1 MTLTT
6 IHVREVIALTEEEV
20 SQLPPEHTIVFDDN
34 DTLET
39 CRNETIYSYLFWD
52 LFRPYT
58 QTRILKKH
66 HVGNILKGDSLDSGT
81 HLKLCSRILQS
92 VVEDEHLWLQEQKEP
107 LLAAIYR
114 TISSAMSK
122 LSMIT
127 EPCVTS
133 IDILDFIQIAKH
145 PRIDA
150 LRLEAYNDPQNK
162 IKYVYEETI
171 RLIKTLPEFYDNG
184 LAKAVRA
191 KMVKENQVNQCVT
204 FRGYPTE
211 VDGAIYKKPNWG
223 SYTLGN
229 TSLYNFVSDSRTAAK
244 SHYYSD
250 TALKDSEYMARKFQL
265 FASTVEKI
273 VFEDCGTTKHLT
285 WRLRGPEYDDAGT
298 TIYPGDLPMLVG
310 KYYLVDGEPDYKCIE
325 GNEKHLYGKKIKIRS
340 VLYCKT
346 KNPHH
351 ICYKCAGKLS
361 ENISRFA
368 NIGHLSSATTTKPI
382 TQSVLSIKHVNT
394 SSSSVKIRLKDH
406 ERTFMNTGVDSS
418 SFKLNDNLK
427 GLKPKLVVA
436 RDEALGLV
444 DLENITDIEHLSLTR
459 ISRLTTVSLV
469 TLSNNRE
476 ISVNLDV
483 TQKSKPSMMSR
494 ELLMFLKNQSWKS
507 DERGNFIFD
516 MSSWNYAWPLF
527 VMPNNEE
534 SFVDLAKAVDTMVGG
549 NQEMLEK
556 RLMPNAPAILLQELF
571 ETVNSKLKINIFP
584 LEVVVYALM
593 VESSTSYAMA
603 RNSDNAV
610 LGLRDNVISYHS
622 LGAALAYESQ
632 NKILTDP
639 INFFQGRRPDNPMDV
654 FLSPA
659 DVVKQY
665 PGL

>member
-1 MTLTT
+1 MDT
-6 IHVREVIALTEEEV
+6 IHVRDIVALTEEEV
-20 SQLPPEHTIVFDDN
+20 ALLPPEHIVVFDDN
-34 DTLET
+34 DTLAT

-58 QTRILKKH
+58 KAKILKKH
-66 HVGNILKGDSLDSGT
+66 HVGQILKGDSLDSGT
-81 HLKLCSRILQS
+81 HLKLCTNILRS
-92 VVEDEHLWLQEQKEP
+92 IVEDENLWLPEQKEP
-107 LLAAIYR
+107 LLSAIYK
-114 TISSAMSK
+114 TISTAMSK

-127 EPCVTS
+127 EPYVTS
-133 IDILDFIQIAKH
+133 IDILDFVQIAKH
-145 PRIDA
+145 PAVKA
-150 LRLEAYNDPQNK
+150 LRLEAYNDPHNK
-162 IKYVYEETI
+162 IKYVYEENI
-171 RLIKTLPEFYDNG
+171 KLIKTLPEFYNNG

-191 KMVKENQVNQCVT
+191 KMVKENQVNQCVM

-211 VDGAIYKKPNWG
+211 VDGAIYKKPNFG

-244 SHYYSD
+244 SHYYAD

-265 FASTVEKI
+265 YASTVEKI
-273 VFEDCGTTKHLT
+273 IFEDCGTTEHLT
-285 WRLRGPEYDDAGT
+285 WRLRAPEYDDAGT
-298 TIYPGDLPMLVG
+298 TTYPGDLPMLIG
-310 KYYLVDGEPDYKCIE
+310 KYYLAEGDTEYKCID
-325 GNEKHLYGKKIKIRS
+325 GSEKHLYGKKIRIRS

-351 ICYKCAGKLS
+351 VCFKCAGKLS

-368 NIGHLSSATTTKPI
+368 NLGHLCSATTTKPI

-418 SFKLNDNLK
+418 SFKLNENLK
-427 GLKPKLVVA
+427 DLKPKLVVA
-436 RDEALGLV
+436 KEEALGLV
-444 DLENITDIEHLSLTR
+444 DIENITDIEHLSLGR
-459 ISRLTTVSLV
+459 ISRVSSIQLLTMA
-469 TLSNNRE
+469 NNRE
-476 ISVNLDV
+476 MSVVLDV
-483 TQKSKPSMMSR
+483 TQKTKPSMMSR
-494 ELLMFLKNQSWKS
+494 ELLMFLKNKSWKT
-507 DERGNFIFD
+507 DERGNFVFD
-516 MSSWNYAWPLF
+516 MASWNYSWPLF

-556 RLMPNAPAILLQELF
+556 RLQPNAPAILLQELF
-571 ETVNSKLKINIFP
+571 ETVNSKLKINLFP

-593 VESSTSYAMA
+593 VESTTSYAMA
-603 RNSDNAV
+603 RNSKNPV
-610 LGLRDNVISYHS
+610 LGLRDNVISYRS
-622 LGAALAYESQ
+622 LGAGLAYESQ

-659 DVVKQY
+659 DVLKQY
-665 PGL
+665 PG